1 MRVDGDGLLARL
13 AVELIATVSRSSV
26 LKDCCTVGTSMSSVA
41 EGSLLLSRVGL
52 EMTVEAALRVEG
64 EVASVAG
71 YVVASR
77 NTSRGL
83 AERADGVTL
92 VLGFALEGAQTV
104 GAEVSFGHESSHAV
118 DGVVVVARVI

>member
-26 LKDCCTVGTSMSSVA
+26 LKDFCTVGTSMSLVA
-41 EGSLLLSRVGL
+41 EGSLLLTRVGL

-83 AERADGVTL
+83 A
-92 VLGFALEGAQTV
+92 
-104 GAEVSFGHESSHAV
+104 
-118 DGVVVVARVI
+118 